1 MEKRIKLTPFTSL
14 DADQFKEWVGSIGL
28 DAAALEPFFSDQFGS
43 GHEGRGLSGQNY
55 HTGAR
60 DLLADVDEF
69 REDKPEGPWD
79 ADEADKFVLEMR
91 RYLRKTP
98 ATSGGSATRQDDLE
112 SEYMALL
119 SEHWENRIDQNILK
133 NEFKELQKKD
143 ARDTKRLVEVD
154 GRWHA
159 RAECQGNVQ
168 GAGACPLQERC
179 GRDRYPGMVN
189 APGSRVSLSDG
200 AYINAN
206 YIRYPDYY
214 LRRVRKREGREG
226 EKPSRMRFA
235 QHGDVIATQ
244 GPLDG
249 SEDKKKVL
257 WGNAPKEK
265 RPASWR
271 FQDTRPQFW
280 QMVMETGCDAIFN
293 LTQQE
298 EQGVVKCSQYWP
310 SSPGKEETYGDIT
323 VKWVEDDH
331 AGQPSQFQEGSEG
344 KGEDGGRGDGGG
356 SGQTKWC
363 GFDRGQFVGK
373 DEIMADGSIKHGV
386 AWLETRTFELARS
399 GGSGGEAAGTATD
412 AAAQTRRVTQYH
424 VVNWTDDTALDAT
437 EFFEFLHYLVEKL
450 DVHMRNMHVGP
461 PVVHCSAGVG
471 RTGVLIAL
479 HMMMEQI
486 IDMRDDFATR
496 LELLELA
503 DTTCPAAL
511 KKEKKD
517 AKKKADKTAIQ
528 KRLGKLKT
536 LWQPLWKKSVSD
548 ARVSVRPGASVWL
561 GTVRP
566 SSNGHS
572 ATDGTPRRRMHKL
585 DPETWDVL
593 GVGDEVKMRCNVVAS
608 RVGGQDTYEVEC
620 IWSDYEESCTCTC
633 NNNTRKRDCEECK
646 SPWQLKSPADVECEP
661 SKRAESLDTEE
672 EKSYWTNGKNRA
684 IITEDNCDGT
694 FKVVLHEATYH
705 VDRNDIQIANPD
717 DRKSHGEGRMPET
730 TRSWLVF
737 GALMQNASK
746 QQASTDN
753 LNMEV
758 DGETKQSEGG
768 NETERKAGPRRGS
781 TLSIATIRRRDSH
794 QQRQVRVAPTHCEE
808 GTDDAKQTA
817 MFASHE
823 WRCPLYWLVRGLRFH
838 RSEFVKT
845 QGQYESIFEFMVW
858 WLQQLGGVT
867 EILDLC
873 GDVRETGRV
882 QRPVQPTPMD
892 MDLAGVWRAIQVRAL
907 SVCISRTDCYTYSVG
922 GGSRDSWCP
931 YRSCEHHQN

>member
-14 DADQFKEWVGSIGL
+14 DADQFKEWVESIGL
-28 DAAALEPFFSDQFGS
+28 EAAALEPFFADEF
-43 GHEGRGLSGQNY
+43 GRGLEGRKLSTGKY
-55 HTGAR
+55 HTGAHN
-60 DLLADVDEF
+60 LLKEVNEFRADVS
-69 REDKPEGPWD
+69 EDPWD

-98 ATSGGSATRQDDLE
+98 ATRSATRQDDLE

-133 NEFKELQKKD
+133 NEFEELQKKD
-143 ARDTKRLVEVD
+143 ARDTKRLVEAD

-159 RAECQGNVQ
+159 RAECQGNVR

-189 APGSRVSLSDG
+189 APGSRVGLSGG

-249 SEDKKKVL
+249 SEDKITGKKDSR
-257 WGNAPKEK
+257 WGNAPEGK
-265 RPASWR
+265 RPNSWR

-293 LTQQE
+293 LTQLK
-298 EQGVVKCSQYWP
+298 EQGVIKCSQYWP
-310 SSPGKEETYGDIT
+310 SCPGEEETYGDIT

-331 AGQPSQFQEGSEG
+331 AGQPPQFQEGSEG
-344 KGEDGGRGDGGG
+344 KGEDGGRGDRSG

-373 DEIMADGSIKHGV
+373 DGV
-386 AWLETRTFELARS
+386 AWLTTRTFELAQS
-399 GGSGGEAAGTATD
+399 GGSGGKAGTATD

-450 DVHMRNMHVGP
+450 DVHIRNMHVGP

-503 DTTCPAAL
+503 DTISATL
-511 KKEKKD
+511 KKEKDK
-517 AKKKADKTAIQ
+517 AKKKDKNAFQ
-528 KRLGKLKT
+528 KRLTKLET

-572 ATDGTPRRRMHKL
+572 ATDGKPRRRMHKI

-593 GVGDEVKMRCNVVAS
+593 GVGDEVKMRCNVVPS

-620 IWSDYEESCTCTC
+620 IWSDHDESCTCE
-633 NNNTRKRDCEECK
+633 NQNTKRVCEKCK
-646 SPWQLKSPADVECEP
+646 SPRQQLNAPADVVREL
-661 SKRAESLDTEE
+661 STRAGSLDTEQE
-672 EKSYWTNGKNRA
+672 ESYWTNGKNRA
-684 IITEDNCDGT
+684 MITEDNCDGT
-694 FKVVLHEATYH
+694 FKVVLYGATYH

-737 GALMQNASK
+737 GALMQNAST
-746 QQASTDN
+746 QQASIDN

-794 QQRQVRVAPTHCEE
+794 QQRKLTAQVASNHCEE

-823 WRCPLYWLVRGLRFH
+823 WRCPLYWLVRGMRFH

-845 QGQYESIFEFMVW
+845 QGQYESIFDFMVW

-873 GDVRETGRV
+873 GDVRETDRV
-882 QRPVQPTPMD
+882 QRPVQPTQMD
-892 MDLAGVWRAIQVRAL
+892 IDLADVWRAIQVRA
-907 SVCISRTDCYTYSVG
+907 YTRIKCVHKHDGLLFCWGAAIYHIPE
-922 GGSRDSWCP
+922 DLLL
-931 YRSCEHHQN
+931 